1 MLILRGTRGELASS
15 LSLLSDT
22 TFCVSLSETVKL
34 SLSLTELQTLV
45 SKLVSADAVHEI
57 MLSSQEV
64 TKAPVSVVS
73 VTLRFKGSDRH
84 DRCLDIIAVFNQ
96 YGIGFR
102 DCRKVKPRCYTIECD
117 EDQFRRSR
125 EAIVT
130 HLQVSGLTLVL
141 VLKRHEQE
149 ILKLEG

>member
-45 SKLVSADAVHEI
+45 SKLVSADTVHEI

-64 TKAPVSVVS
+64 TKTPVSVVS

-102 DCRKVKPRCYTIECD
+102 DCRKVKPRCYTIECN
-117 EDQFRRSR
+117 EDQFRQSKK
-125 EAIVT
+125 AVIA
-130 HLQVSGLTLVL
+130 HLSVSGLILLL
-141 VLKRHEQE
+141 VLKKDKEE
-149 ILKLEG
+149 ILKSE

>member
-45 SKLVSADAVHEI
+45 SKLVSADTVHEI

-64 TKAPVSVVS
+64 TKTPVSVFI
-73 VTLRFKGSDRH
+73 LYM
-84 DRCLDIIAVFNQ
+84 CLYV
-96 YGIGFR
+96 
-102 DCRKVKPRCYTIECD
+102 
-117 EDQFRRSR
+117 
-125 EAIVT
+125 
-130 HLQVSGLTLVL
+130 
-141 VLKRHEQE
+141 
-149 ILKLEG
+149 